1 MSLKLSMV
9 SKQINIAHNKPLIT
23 PEDVASVAA
32 ALTSGWIAQGSR
44 VQAVESEFVR
54 LYGGG
59 RSCAVS
65 SGTAALFLAL
75 HALGIGRGDD
85 VALPTYACSAL
96 LNAVNMVGANPRPID
111 VDAESFNLSPIMLDK
126 QGGNARCVIAVH
138 TYGAAADI
146 AELKNGRRRV
156 IEDCCHTLG
165 GADGGGY
172 IGSEGDVAI
181 FSFYATKVITGG
193 QGGLVWSANESLVA
207 DVEDY
212 REFDCRQI
220 YRPRFNLQMTD
231 FQAALIESQM
241 RRLDVIKQRRRSIAT
256 IYQDNLAPG
265 LYAQARWDENST
277 MPYRFIVI
285 TPDQD
290 VRDALRLHMAHAGI
304 SCAVPIERYELLH
317 RYLCLDPQDYP
328 VAERLVETT
337 LSLPIH
343 LCLSDNEVEHIA
355 QTLSTFKI

>member
-1 MSLKLSMV
+1 VSLKLSMV
-9 SKQINIAHNKPLIT
+9 SKQISITHNKPLVT
-23 PEDVASVAA
+23 PEDIAAVAA

-54 LYGGG
+54 LFGGG

-75 HALGIGRGDD
+75 NALGIRRGDD

-111 VDAESFNLSPIMLDK
+111 VEAGSFNLSPIMLDE
-126 QGGNARCVIAVH
+126 QGGDARCVIAVH
-138 TYGAAADI
+138 TYGVAADV
-146 AELKNGRRRV
+146 AELKDGRRLV
-156 IEDCCHTLG
+156 VEDCCHTIG

-172 IGSEGDVAI
+172 IGSKGDVAI

-193 QGGLVWSANESLVA
+193 QGGLVWSANESMVA

-212 REFDCRQI
+212 RQFDCRQM

-231 FQAALIESQM
+231 IQAALIESQM
-241 RRLDVIKQRRRSIAT
+241 RRLEIIKQRRRSIAT
-256 IYQDNLAPG
+256 IYQNNLPRG
-265 LYAQARWDENST
+265 LSVQAGLGNST
-277 MPYRFIVI
+277 MPYRFVVI
-285 TPDQD
+285 TPDQE

-304 SCAVPIERYELLH
+304 SCAVPIERHELLH
-317 RYLCLDPQDYP
+317 RYLCLDPLDYP

-343 LCLSDNEVEHIA
+343 LCLSDNEVEYIT
-355 QTLSTFKI
+355 QTLSAFKI